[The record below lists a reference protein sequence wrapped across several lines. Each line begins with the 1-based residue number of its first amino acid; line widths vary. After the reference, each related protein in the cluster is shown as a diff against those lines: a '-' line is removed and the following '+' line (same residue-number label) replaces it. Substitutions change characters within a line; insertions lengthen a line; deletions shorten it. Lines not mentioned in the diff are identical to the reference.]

1 MYIGLQDILKILV
14 QKDDKMGVFLV
25 IYFLKT
31 KNPQTVMEIQNKK
44 IKNLPLYL
52 FSLYFFILAQ
62 VYLDPAGL
70 NFTYHI
76 RCLVAN

>member
-25 IYFLKT
+25 IYFSKT

-44 IKNLPLYL
+44 LRIYRYIFYL
-52 FSLYFFILAQ
+52 G
-62 VYLDPAGL
+62 AGL
-70 NFTYHI
+70 FGSGRAKLYMSHWMFS
-76 RCLVAN
+76 C

>member
-25 IYFLKT
+25 IYFSKT

-44 IKNLPLYL
+44 LRIYRYIYSRYIFYL
-52 FSLYFFILAQ
+52 G
-62 VYLDPAGL
+62 AGL
-70 NFTYHI
+70 FGSSRAKLYISHQMFS
-76 RCLVAN
+76 C